1 MEQSRQRNKN
11 KNLERIIL
19 RIISLFQDKQDPPAD
34 VRDIEIGLL
43 LTFRGLYSL
52 HSVVWSWCD
61 IV

>member
-34 VRDIEIGLL
+34 GRDIEIGLL
-43 LTFRGLYSL
+43 LTFRGWYSL